1 MLSQGTYKLIGSRE
15 DILVWEDPWIPD
27 SPSFRPSP
35 RVPTETQQCITV
47 AKLMVQDK
55 LAWDE
60 SILQSLFDDSTIA
73 AIQNIP
79 RWSKVQNDKWSW
91 LFSTN
96 GTLTVKSAYKVAT
109 KEENSAH
116 SNTIL
121 GNIWKS
127 SIHDRLK
134 ILLWRI
140 ALNILPTKSS
150 IALFASNLDTNCPLY
165 SIHVETPLHLFWQCP
180 LARALWFNSV

>member
-96 GTLTVKSAYKVAT
+96 GTLIIKSAYKVAT
-109 KEENSAH
+109 KEENYAH

-134 ILLWRI
+134 MLLWRI
-140 ALNILPTKSS
+140 ALNILLTKSF

-165 SIHVETPLHLFWQCP
+165 GIHVETPLHLFWQCP
-180 LARALWFNSV
+180 LARAL